1 MKTRL
6 EMIKEAQERHNMK
19 KTTAR
24 IDKRKKS
31 INTMAKFNKAI
42 AKASHQ
48 APNSLECFHDKNR
61 HSNTRQTRDYLAGSS
76 YMETYLATKNDWDY

>member
-6 EMIKEAQERHNMK
+6 QMIKEAAEKQNMK
-19 KTTAR
+19 KTINK

-31 INTMAKFNKAI
+31 INTMAKLNKAI

-61 HSNTRQTRDYLAGSS
+61 HYTDKQTRDYLAGSS
-76 YMETYLATKNDWDY
+76 YMETYMATKNDWDY

>member
-31 INTMAKFNKAI
+31 INTMAKLNKAI

-48 APNSLECFHDKNR
+48 SPNSLECFHDKNR
-61 HSNTRQTRDYLAGSS
+61 YYTDKQTRGYLAGSS
-76 YMETYLATKNDWDY
+76 YMETYQATKNDWDY